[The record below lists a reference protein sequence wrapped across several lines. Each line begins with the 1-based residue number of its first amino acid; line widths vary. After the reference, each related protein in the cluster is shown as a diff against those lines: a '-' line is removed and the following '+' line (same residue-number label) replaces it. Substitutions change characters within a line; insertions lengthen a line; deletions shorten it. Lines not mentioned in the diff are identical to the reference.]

1 MAELVNLRLVRKR
14 KAKEAAEKTAA
25 ENRILSGRT
34 KAEKQFD
41 RQAKRRTA
49 RFLDD
54 HRLGTRNAATED
66 EPGGK

>member
-1 MAELVNLRLVRKR
+1 MAEIVNLRLLKKR

-25 ENRILSGRT
+25 ENRVLFGRT

-41 RQAKRRTA
+41 REANRRKA

-54 HRLGTRNAATED
+54 HRLETKPSSTED
-66 EPGGK
+66 DADAK